1 MNFFKKISIIFVSLF
16 FVAQQFAFAE
26 GESNP
31 YNVEDVAVSVS
42 AKSPT
47 EARNL
52 AVKTARRDALMILL
66 ARLSLE
72 TAIANKITDD
82 NILDMVRSEQIVD
95 EKIAGATYSA
105 TFNVTFAKDFVDY
118 VLAQKNVQKQEEAV
132 VAVEEKPLFLVV
144 PVKILQRKILL
155 WEGSNDWRSSMNKAL
170 DGKDDFK
177 IPVAD
182 SDNIVTL
189 NPENVNRINAV
200 ELEPIFTKYQSKVAY
215 FLLFSQ
221 DSMSGKA
228 SVLVR
233 EINKSGA
240 SSQVRLSFVNSEGLE
255 GQELINKVAVKAV
268 EYLEGLKNKEVVAK
282 NKTEQTISLEV
293 PINKLGDW
301 LMMKNKIESSGI
313 VNKLSIDAISCD
325 YVKASV
331 SVAAIDTNLM
341 DLFAKSGFS
350 LTEKTPDIYLLTLKQ
365 Q

>member
-1 MNFFKKISIIFVSLF
+1 MFLLGASQAVL
-16 FVAQQFAFAE
+16 AAD

-52 AVKTARRDALMILL
+52 AVKTVRRDALMILL
-66 ARLSLE
+66 TRLSLE

-82 NILDMVRSEQIVD
+82 DILDMVRSEQIVD

-105 TFNVTFAKDFVDY
+105 TFNVTFAKDFVDHI
-118 VLAQKNVQKQEEAV
+118 LAQKNVQKQETEV
-132 VAVEEKPLFLVV
+132 TMAVEEKPVFLVV

-155 WEGSNDWRSSMNKAL
+155 WEGSNDWRASMNKAL

-189 NPENVNRINAV
+189 NPENVNRINVA
-200 ELEPIFTKYQSKVAY
+200 ELEPILTKYQSKVAY

-221 DSMSGKA
+221 DSVSGKA
-228 SVLVR
+228 NVVVR
-233 EINKSGA
+233 GLSKAGA
-240 SSQVRLSFVNSEGLE
+240 SSHVRLSFVNAEGLE
-255 GQELINKVAVKAV
+255 GQELMNKVAAKTA
-268 EYLEGLKNKEVVAK
+268 EYLEGLKNKEATAQS
-282 NKTEQTISLEV
+282 KTEQTISLEI

-301 LMMKNKIESSGI
+301 LMMKNKIESSGF

-331 SVAAIDTNLM
+331 SVATVDTNLV
-341 DLFAKSGFS
+341 DLFAKGGFS
-350 LTEKTPDIYLLTLKQ
+350 LTAKTPDIYLLTLQ
-365 Q
+365 QQ